1 MDIKPRAESNTPR
14 PVSRLP
20 YCGSPPDALCFAR
33 SLSTPQ
39 PQRRARLL
47 ISGNTLIRIPGVT
60 YRLATSR
67 VAAATLE
74 LFYSKVLLDGEHAPR
89 SGVLQEYDPPRRI
102 RFSCGQDIQCEVS
115 GGCGSYFNLC
125 YLLERPGHCNVSQRA
140 ACVLSACNVRFGA
153 VVGNRHLQ

>member
-1 MDIKPRAESNTPR
+1 M
-14 PVSRLP
+14 
-20 YCGSPPDALCFAR
+20 
-33 SLSTPQ
+33 
-39 PQRRARLL
+39 
-47 ISGNTLIRIPGVT
+47 SGNTLIRIPGVT

-102 RFSCGQDIQCEVS
+102 RFSSGQDIQCDVP
-115 GGCGSYFNLC
+115 GGCGTYFNLC
-125 YLLERPGHCNVSQRA
+125 YLLEHPGHCNVSQRA
-140 ACVLSACNVRFGA
+140 SCVLSACNVRFGA